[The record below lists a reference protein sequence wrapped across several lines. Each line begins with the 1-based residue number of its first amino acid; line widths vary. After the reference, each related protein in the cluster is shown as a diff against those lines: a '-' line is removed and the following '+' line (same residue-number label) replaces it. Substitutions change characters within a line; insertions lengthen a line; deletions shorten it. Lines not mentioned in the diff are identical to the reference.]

1 MMERKHW
8 MDNLRWVTV
17 LLVLFYHVIY
27 FYNNKGVF
35 GGIGGFG
42 EYPECKQYQD
52 IVMYILYPWFMMLLF
67 LVAGISSRYAL
78 DKQTPKQFVKSRT
91 LKLLV
96 PATIGL
102 FVFQWMTGYFN
113 TQVAALA
120 QGTDLFADIPDEV
133 PNGIKNII
141 KYFAYSL
148 SGIGPL
154 WFIQDLW
161 VFSLLIVLIKK
172 LDKNDRFWRWCGK
185 ANIPVIILLG
195 VLVWLGSQALIMNPR
210 DDSPDGLYNLYK
222 PLTYFVPFLMGYF
235 VFSHDE
241 VQDRV
246 EKMHLPMLICAVV
259 ACVAL
264 CWTGWGQNNTTPQF
278 LSGWLNCLYA
288 WLMILAMLGCFKAWF
303 NKTNR
308 FATYMTKSSFGVY
321 VLHYLVIGSLGYMM
335 KMYTSLAPW
344 MQYVILFAAVMTIPF
359 ALYEIIKRIPF
370 IRWCVLGIKKKSRT
384 Q

>member
-1 MMERKHW
+1 
-8 MDNLRWVTV
+8 
-17 LLVLFYHVIY
+17 
-27 FYNNKGVF
+27 
-35 GGIGGFG
+35 
-42 EYPECKQYQD
+42 
-52 IVMYILYPWFMMLLF
+52 
-67 LVAGISSRYAL
+67 
-78 DKQTPKQFVKSRT
+78 
-91 LKLLV
+91 
-96 PATIGL
+96 
-102 FVFQWMTGYFN
+102 MTGYFN
-113 TQVAALA
+113 TQVAALT

-195 VLVWLGSQALIMNPR
+195 VLVWLASQALIMNPR
-210 DDSPDGLYNLYK
+210 DDSADGLYNLYK

-246 EKMHLPMLICAVV
+246 EKMHLPMLICAAV

-264 CWTGWGQNNTTPQF
+264 VWTGWGENNTEPQF
-278 LSGWLNCLYA
+278 LSSWLNCLYV

-308 FATYMTKSSFGVY
+308 FATYMTQPSFSIY
-321 VLHYLVIGSLGYMM
+321 VLHYLVIASLGYMM
-335 KMYTSLAPW
+335 KVYTDLAPW
-344 MQYVILFAAVMTIPF
+344 MMYVILFVAVMTIPF

-370 IRWCVLGIKKKSRT
+370 IRWCVLGMKKKS
-384 Q
+384 